1 MAVFK
6 GLIGAIYTLVLLGIF
21 VIIYFMV
28 LFGVVAVISTII
40 PWGTSTGEIIISI
53 IGILS
58 VILSIG
64 TTYTIISNNK

>member
-28 LFGVVAVISTII
+28 LFGGVAVISTII

>member
-1 MAVFK
+1 
-6 GLIGAIYTLVLLGIF
+6 
-21 VIIYFMV
+21 MV
-28 LFGVVAVISTII
+28 LFGVVAIISTII